1 MARNPK
7 HDVLF
12 EPIQIGPKTMK
23 NRFYQIPH
31 CNGFGSERPL
41 SQAYFRAMKAEG
53 GYAACC
59 TEYCSISPESDDT
72 HRVSARI
79 WDDGDIRNLSIMCE
93 LLHEHGA
100 LAACELWYGGP
111 HAPCMESRCVPRGP
125 SQIPSDFE
133 YLTYAKEMDKDD
145 IREVQQMYV
154 DAAKRAR
161 EAGFDIVYVYGSH
174 SYLPQQFLTPYYNH
188 RTDEYGGSLE
198 NRARFWRETIEQVKT
213 AVGDDCAIAVR
224 ISTDM
229 FMGEAGTQLERDAL
243 PFVELVD
250 ELVDVWDVNV
260 SGISEWGEDA
270 TPSRFYPSGRQ
281 LPWQAAVKSVSKK
294 PVLGVGRWTNP
305 DLMVDAINSGK
316 LDIIATCRPS
326 ISDPFLPQKIDEGR
340 LDDIRECIGCNICI
354 SRWEIGGPPLI
365 CTQNATAGEEYRRG
379 WHPERFEP
387 AANADNDVLVIGAG
401 PAGMEAAM
409 ILGKRGMRRVHLVE
423 AQDDMGGIMRWI
435 PSLPGLGEWAR
446 LVNYR
451 KIQIDKLK
459 NVEFIP
465 NTALDAQGVKEYGA
479 EIVIVA
485 TGGYWATDGLNGA
498 THATIPGAD
507 ASLPHIL
514 TPEQI
519 MVEGKEAP
527 GERVIVFD
535 NDGYFMG
542 VSLAEKLALEG
553 KQVTILTPMGHI
565 APYMHFTL
573 EAPNM
578 HRKLHKLGVEIVT
591 YHMPSKIE
599 AGGVTAEHVYDADGH
614 AHTFEADAVVLVSQ
628 RRSNEALY
636 RELKDVVGREA
647 LAAEGVDALYR
658 IGDCE
663 APRLIADAVF
673 SGHRLAREID
683 SPNPEVPLPFK
694 RERRVPDSDEL
705 EDDLRELRE
714 RREREAVPA

>member
-1 MARNPK
+1 
-7 HDVLF
+7 
-12 EPIQIGPKTMK
+12 
-23 NRFYQIPH
+23 
-31 CNGFGSERPL
+31 
-41 SQAYFRAMKAEG
+41 
-53 GYAACC
+53 
-59 TEYCSISPESDDT
+59 
-72 HRVSARI
+72 
-79 WDDGDIRNLSIMCE
+79 
-93 LLHEHGA
+93 
-100 LAACELWYGGP
+100 
-111 HAPCMESRCVPRGP
+111 
-125 SQIPSDFE
+125 
-133 YLTYAKEMDKDD
+133 
-145 IREVQQMYV
+145 
-154 DAAKRAR
+154 
-161 EAGFDIVYVYGSH
+161 
-174 SYLPQQFLTPYYNH
+174 
-188 RTDEYGGSLE
+188 
-198 NRARFWRETIEQVKT
+198 
-213 AVGDDCAIAVR
+213 
-224 ISTDM
+224 
-229 FMGEAGTQLERDAL
+229 
-243 PFVELVD
+243 
-250 ELVDVWDVNV
+250 
-260 SGISEWGEDA
+260 
-270 TPSRFYPSGRQ
+270 
-281 LPWQAAVKSVSKK
+281 
-294 PVLGVGRWTNP
+294 
-305 DLMVDAINSGK
+305 MVDAINSGK

-387 AANADNDVLVIGAG
+387 AANADNDVLVVGAG
-401 PAGMEAAM
+401 PAGMECAM

-435 PSLPGLGEWAR
+435 PQLPGLGEWAR
-446 LVNYR
+446 VVNYR

-465 NTALDAQGVKEYGA
+465 DTKLDAQGVKEYGA

-485 TGGYWATDGLNGA
+485 TGGYWATDGLNGG

-519 MVEGKEAP
+519 MVEGKTAP
-527 GERVIVFD
+527 GERVIVYD

-553 KQVTILTPMGHI
+553 KKVTIITPMGNI

-599 AGGVTAEHVYDADGH
+599 AGGVTAEHIYDTEGH
-614 AHTFEADAVVLVSQ
+614 SRTFEADAVVLVSQ
-628 RRSNEALY
+628 RRSNEALF

-647 LAAEGVDALYR
+647 LSAEGVDALYR

-663 APRLIADAVF
+663 APRLTADAIF

-683 SPNPEVPLPFK
+683 SANPEVPLPYK
-694 RERRVPDSDEL
+694 RERRVPDAESL
-705 EDDLRELRE
+705 EEDLRELRE
-714 RREREAVPA
+714 RREREAVPV